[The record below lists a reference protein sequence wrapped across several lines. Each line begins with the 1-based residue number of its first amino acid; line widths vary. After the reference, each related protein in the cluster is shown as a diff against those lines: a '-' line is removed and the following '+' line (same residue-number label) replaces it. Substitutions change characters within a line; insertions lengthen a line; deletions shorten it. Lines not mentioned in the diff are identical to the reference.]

1 MITNTSYHQLWLT
14 CPKVFQGRCTVAGIC
29 EKPCKNLAKLLEK
42 LERNSELAIQWLED
56 NYMNLNTGK
65 SHLLIFGHN

>member
-1 MITNTSYHQLWLT
+1 MPH
-14 CPKVFQGRCTVAGIC
+14 
-29 EKPCKNLAKLLEK
+29 KNLAKLFEK